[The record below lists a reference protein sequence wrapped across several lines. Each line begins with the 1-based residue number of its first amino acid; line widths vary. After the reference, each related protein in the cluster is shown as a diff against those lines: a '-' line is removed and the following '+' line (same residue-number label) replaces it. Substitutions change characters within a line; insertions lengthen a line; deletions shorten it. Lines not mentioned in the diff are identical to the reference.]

1 NWDVLV
7 ANGGGIADMLL
18 RRVLKLIVPSFGIG
32 REDEMR
38 KFLDSIKMVSL
49 KKTVE
54 QVMEELEIY
63 SRFVK
68 RNRRL
73 I

>member
-1 NWDVLV
+1 LV

-32 REDEMR
+32 REEEIR
-38 KFLDSIKMVSL
+38 KFLDSIKGESL
-49 KKTVE
+49 RKTCE

-68 RNRRL
+68 HNRKL
-73 I
+73 L